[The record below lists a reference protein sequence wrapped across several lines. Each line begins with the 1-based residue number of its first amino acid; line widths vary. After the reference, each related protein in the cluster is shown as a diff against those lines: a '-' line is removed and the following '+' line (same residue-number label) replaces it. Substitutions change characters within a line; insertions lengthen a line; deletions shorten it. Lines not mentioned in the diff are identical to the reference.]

1 MPVGWPWRLCAG
13 DARRFSIH
21 RSEMSGTVAT
31 INRGESGGALGVPGS
46 TNVLLKDQRRL
57 YWGFAA

>member
-1 MPVGWPWRLCAG
+1 
-13 DARRFSIH
+13 
-21 RSEMSGTVAT
+21 MSGTVAT

-57 YWGFAA
+57 YWASPLEAISFAIPFSEFSCLRP